1 VALTGYRRRVRE
13 AARFLRWLAQGVVV
27 VLALTAVVALVG
39 LTLLMLMGP
48 HLPLPESWDDS
59 WSAVIATDVVLGVVG
74 IVAIAVVVAIID
86 AVRVW
91 CVRP

>member
-1 VALTGYRRRVRE
+1 
-13 AARFLRWLAQGVVV
+13 
-27 VLALTAVVALVG
+27 
-39 LTLLMLMGP
+39 
-48 HLPLPESWDDS
+48 
-59 WSAVIATDVVLGVVG
+59 VIATDVVLGVVG